1 MPFQLLKALDKKGYY
16 INVDFLRKNFGVSH
30 DAAQRRVRC
39 FQKNKSF
46 FFSLAEREYDT
57 KIVQKYKKFLGFSEP
72 NISYI
77 DLFFICSHLIYI
89 WKKAHNQNSCMPY
102 IQCDNTLCSKIILS
116 HCV

>member
-1 MPFQLLKALDKKGYY
+1 MTVSYYSTDFSILSKIFLDKQLLKALDKKGYD
-16 INVDFLRKNFGVSH
+16 INVDFLRKNFGVAH

-39 FQKNKSF
+39 FQTNKSF

-77 DLFFICSHLIYI
+77 GHFSSV
-89 WKKAHNQNSCMPY
+89 AM
-102 IQCDNTLCSKIILS
+102 
-116 HCV
+116 